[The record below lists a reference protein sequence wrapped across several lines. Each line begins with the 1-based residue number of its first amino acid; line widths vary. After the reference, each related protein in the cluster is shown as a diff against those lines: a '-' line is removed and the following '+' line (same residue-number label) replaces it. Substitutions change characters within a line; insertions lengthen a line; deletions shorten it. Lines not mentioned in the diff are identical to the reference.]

1 MNKPSGNGQDEMRA
15 EYDLGELKGRVR
27 GKHYEAAKAGTNLVL
42 LDPDV
47 AEEFPD
53 AESVNKAL
61 RELAKVR
68 RRKGKDASG
77 TKGA

>member
-1 MNKPSGNGQDEMRA
+1 MNKPSGNDQDEMRA
-15 EYDLGELKGRVR
+15 EYDFGDLTGRVR
-27 GKHYEAAKAGTNLVL
+27 GKHYDAAKAGTNLVL
-42 LDPDV
+42 LEPDV

-61 RELAKVR
+61 RELARVR
-68 RRKGKDASG
+68 RNKAKDASG

>member
-1 MNKPSGNGQDEMRA
+1 MNKPSGNDQDEMRA
-15 EYDLGELKGRVR
+15 EYDLGELSGRVR
-27 GKHYEAAKAGTNLVL
+27 GKHYEATKAGTNLVL

-68 RRKGKDASG
+68 RDKGKDASG

>member
-1 MNKPSGNGQDEMRA
+1 MNKPSGNDQDDMRA
-15 EYDLGELKGRVR
+15 EYDFGELKGRVR

-68 RRKGKDASG
+68 RSKGKDASG